1 MKLSIFLP
9 ANEWTRNLCPQNL
22 LQNILLFFV
31 WQVVLCSVLFVV
43 QKKTIKHT
51 EIIHIFL
58 SLKTCVVYKHYVN
71 TKQKKKKLTKFLYLL
86 KCIPMF
92 FFEDPH
98 TKKNIFALLISIIT
112 CYLSTQE
119 FIFYL
124 LSVSKCYFQK
134 KI

>member
-1 MKLSIFLP
+1 MG

-58 SLKTCVVYKHYVN
+58 SLKTCVVYKHYVLKHK
-71 TKQKKKKLTKFLYLL
+71 TKKKETDKIL
-86 KCIPMF
+86 IPFKMYTYV
-92 FFEDPH
+92 FFENPH
-98 TKKNIFALLISIIT
+98 TKKNIFALLI
-112 CYLSTQE
+112 L
-119 FIFYL
+119 
-124 LSVSKCYFQK
+124 
-134 KI
+134 